1 MKKLL
6 ALFISIMM
14 LASLSVTAVF
24 ADTAEKEPTSNWL
37 PQNYVLDGYE
47 IPTVMSYNAEEGSVS
62 FKGGLNAGIAT
73 TGFSYAKPIDVENFS
88 IDMTLDIPDID
99 KLTWICFSFL
109 DVLTAYDNG
118 NPVPV
123 NQPFNCFSGRNHYAN
138 NVQTGSVMQFWT
150 DRLLTDNVIKIT
162 YNEKN
167 LDNITGEKTTNGWN
181 EITNGNFVGAVKLN
195 NTYDGKFS
203 LSLTAKED
211 GVAFNAFGGE
221 WLGESAETENV
232 FDQQLDCFNAG
243 NTLAGFRNYF
253 KTNDC
258 YFSMLLM
265 YSDGQHRNVELKV
278 NKVNGKLASD
288 GTAPDYLNDKTV
300 EADGVKLTVKN
311 STVGNFGVY
320 AGQVNGVKKTV
331 YDNTD
336 DDYAAVTARA
346 TKVGMEVVDFFSV
359 APTVDDKAIYL
370 SGYVDGE
377 YTLSSDYDEYKFYYI
392 NEDGDAEELSSSYA
406 AAENGVLKFK
416 VDNSSISKIAV
427 LGKKAEQK
435 SGCGAG
441 INGGLFALLALAAIV
456 PVTLSLKKK
465 EN

>member
-1 MKKLL
+1 
-6 ALFISIMM
+6 
-14 LASLSVTAVF
+14 
-24 ADTAEKEPTSNWL
+24 
-37 PQNYVLDGYE
+37 
-47 IPTVMSYNAEEGSVS
+47 
-62 FKGGLNAGIAT
+62 
-73 TGFSYAKPIDVENFS
+73 
-88 IDMTLDIPDID
+88 
-99 KLTWICFSFL
+99 
-109 DVLTAYDNG
+109 
-118 NPVPV
+118 
-123 NQPFNCFSGRNHYAN
+123 
-138 NVQTGSVMQFWT
+138 
-150 DRLLTDNVIKIT
+150 
-162 YNEKN
+162 
-167 LDNITGEKTTNGWN
+167 
-181 EITNGNFVGAVKLN
+181 
-195 NTYDGKFS
+195 
-203 LSLTAKED
+203 
-211 GVAFNAFGGE
+211 
-221 WLGESAETENV
+221 
-232 FDQQLDCFNAG
+232 
-243 NTLAGFRNYF
+243 
-253 KTNDC
+253 
-258 YFSMLLM
+258 M

-300 EADGVKLTVKN
+300 EADGVKVTVKN

-336 DDYAAVTARA
+336 EDYDAVTARA

-416 VDNSSISKIAV
+416 VDNSNISKIAV

-456 PVTLSLKKK
+456 TVTLSLKKK